1 MQPIENNHCEEYK
14 MENNNT
20 IRLIKCK
27 LYVHYNFNRVK
38 HILLFMIMARVL
50 WLRVLTDN
58 TLIS

>member
-1 MQPIENNHCEEYK
+1 M
-14 MENNNT
+14 T

-27 LYVHYNFNRVK
+27 LYVHYNFNHVK

-50 WLRVLTDN
+50 WLQVLTDN